1 MSDIRV
7 STGNHTPGKPDSCT
21 IHPLSEK
28 GEEHYDQ
35 VEGEVGQRERPRER
49 SEHGAVADESRDPR
63 GRDPHC
69 EGGAGES
76 RRTRSSRHGVV

>member
-1 MSDIRV
+1 
-7 STGNHTPGKPDSCT
+7 
-21 IHPLSEK
+21 
-28 GEEHYDQ
+28 
-35 VEGEVGQRERPRER
+35 
-49 SEHGAVADESRDPR
+49 VADESRDPR